1 MIKNIDLTEE
11 TTVINFNE
19 NNSDPY
25 FYLSNKYCWIKNTG
39 SSAVGVFAAGA
50 ESVSVSSGECFR
62 VTVPSDNKITLTGA
76 GSVTAATGNESVSP
90 FM

>member
-19 NNSDPY
+19 SGSDAY

-39 SSAVGVFAAGA
+39 GSAVSVSVTGA
-50 ESVSVSSGECFR
+50 ESVSVSPGECFR
-62 VTVPSDNKITLTGA
+62 VTVPLDNKIVLTGA
-76 GSVTAATGNESVSP
+76 GSVTVITGNESVCP